1 MYMYLLKLPAF
12 SLLFLFVGMFCLP
25 QAVYAQSKAEI
36 KVLRLFFTEEDLI
49 VQSPTRSSKPI
60 SQVAENIVVINSNDI
75 EQMNAHSVAEVLQRV
90 PGLFVDWNKDFGA
103 TSLIHIQGSEPRHV
117 LVLLDGITW
126 NLLSEGSAETNTIPV
141 AIIDK
146 IEIIKGPA
154 SSTWGSSLGGV
165 INIITKKAG
174 NTDKTSSSLSAS
186 YGEGYTQD
194 YRFQLSGKAG
204 EVGYYLF
211 GGSQGSDG
219 LRGSRHFENKSFFS
233 KLKIP
238 IAEDTNIGFSL
249 GYSEPDQQIGD
260 FPSNDLKVN
269 GLNRVFFTN
278 VTFDAFITK
287 DLNFTASIYNKN
299 YKFVQNNVALGLG
312 YMGATDELVLENI
325 FDEELT
331 GLNSNFIFKK
341 SIHTAVFGFDFEQ
354 GKLCQARKAGQLF
367 QLLGAPS
374 LSETNPEID
383 KWALYANDT
392 ISFDRWSLTGGV
404 RYDYNDITG
413 SFFSPSLGLTL
424 NPSNNFTLRFATA
437 KGFTIPP
444 LSSTSGGGL
453 FADPNPSLKPEEV
466 FSYQFGIESVLANF
480 LWLKGTF
487 FHHNI
492 ENSLK
497 LEIGGG
503 GPPNYNDIWVNNGN
517 IQREGCEIE
526 LETLPIN
533 NFSFFSAMAYVNFN
547 PPSEVGSSNMFNYIF
562 GLKYNDNDSLN
573 AQLFGHKIWW
583 NYDASFNGKYDDF
596 IWDFSLNKK
605 LISSKRNLLEM
616 FFIAHNIFNGSQ
628 YTWSDNKNPERW
640 VEIGIRLGFF

>member
-1 MYMYLLKLPAF
+1 LVWVSF
-12 SLLFLFVGMFCLP
+12 FP
-25 QAVYAQSKAEI
+25 QTAHAQSKEEMNI
-36 KVLRLFFTEEDLI
+36 LRLFFKEEDLI
-49 VQSPTRSSKPI
+49 VQSPTRGSKPI

-75 EQMNAHSVAEVLQRV
+75 EEMNAHSVAEILQRV

-126 NLLSEGSAETNTIPV
+126 NFLSEGSAETNTIPV

-174 NTDKTSSSLSAS
+174 HTDQPTASLSGS
-186 YGEGYTQD
+186 YGEGDTHD
-194 YRFQLSGKAG
+194 YRVQLSGQAG
-204 EVGYYLF
+204 EIGYYLF
-211 GGSQGSDG
+211 GGSQWSDG
-219 LRGSRHFENKSFFS
+219 LRGSRHFENNSFFS
-233 KLKIP
+233 KFKIP
-238 IAEDTNIGFSL
+238 VSEDINIGFSL
-249 GYSEPDQQIGD
+249 GYSEPHQEMGHISSQ
-260 FPSNDLKVN
+260 DLKID
-269 GLNRVFFTN
+269 GINRVFFTN
-278 VTFDAFITK
+278 AAFDAFITK
-287 DLNFTASIYNKN
+287 ELNFTASFYNIN
-299 YKFVQNNVALGLG
+299 HKFIQNNAALGLG
-312 YMGATDELVLENI
+312 YMGAADELVLENI
-325 FDEELT
+325 FDEEII
-331 GLNSNFIFKK
+331 GVNSKFIFRK
-341 SIHTAVFGFDFEQ
+341 SVHTAVFGFDVEQ
-354 GKLCQARKAGQLF
+354 GKLCQTRKAGRLF
-367 QLLGAPS
+367 QLLGASPI
-374 LSETNPEID
+374 SETNPEID

-392 ISFDRWSLTGGV
+392 ISFDKWSLTGGV
-404 RYDYNDITG
+404 RYDYNDITS

-424 NPSNNFTLRFATA
+424 NPSNNFTLRFAVA

-466 FSYQFGIESVLANF
+466 FSYQFGLETVLAKF

-526 LETLPIN
+526 IETLPIN
-533 NFSFFSAMAYVNFN
+533 NLSLFSAMAYVNLN
-547 PPSEVGSSNMFNYIF
+547 PPSEVGSSDMFNYIF
-562 GLKYNDNDSLN
+562 GLKYNNNDSFK

-583 NYDASFNGKYDDF
+583 NYDASYNGKYDDF
-596 IWDFSLNKK
+596 IWDFNLNKK
-605 LISSKRNLLEM
+605 LFSSRKNLLEM
-616 FFIAHNIFNGSQ
+616 FFTAHNIFNGAQ
-628 YTWSDNKNPERW
+628 YTWSENKNPERW
-640 VEIGIRLGFF
+640 LEIGIRLGFI